1 MGSSIDYAV
10 SPQRLISAEV
20 GEEGDAD
27 APLHYDQPQMTK
39 KQKSVEI

>member
-1 MGSSIDYAV
+1 MGSSLDYVV

-27 APLHYDQPQMTK
+27 APLHYYQSQMTT
-39 KQKSVEI
+39 KQKSVDI